1 MPILEVRAD
10 EELVEMRTVL
20 SIKERPGVEG
30 ILKKSFFFSRLRMH
44 DLHDLNYCLCWV
56 LDKKK
61 LVITGIGLGKK
72 SNLILIG
79 LEVDAHVVY
88 KYVSILNIN
97 N

>member
-30 ILKKSFFFSRLRMH
+30 ILKKSFFSRLRMH

-56 LDKKK
+56 LDKK
-61 LVITGIGLGKK
+61 TGYNRYWIRKK
-72 SNLILIG
+72 VKPDI
-79 LEVDAHVVY
+79 DRT
-88 KYVSILNIN
+88 
-97 N
+97 